1 MKNVIFVWENR
12 GEFLRNRV
20 LVSLVFSVNSCFQH
34 RASDV
39 SLFYHSDWSCPFELS
54 LSFYSFH
61 FFEHYLT
68 AFIFIQPLYWHYG
81 KLDGATFHLQVENLA
96 TIWCLIHCLHIL
108 VTRWSYVHWLHHLHC
123 FQSWPPDCVT
133 ALPHCLELPHWHYQ
147 LVLSWYPHQP
157 ESHQLSLNKVAHS
170 LTHGH
175 PDPKIGPQVYLGP
188 IKICTF
194 LSLSLLPAPVVVG
207 NIQDPDFLWWS
218 SSSRSWGAIV

>member
-1 MKNVIFVWENR
+1 MFKYFSISDLQYFWKSYLYFCQKKFNQILDHLNW
-12 GEFLRNRV
+12 LRI
-20 LVSLVFSVNSCFQH
+20 
-34 RASDV
+34 
-39 SLFYHSDWSCPFELS
+39 WP
-54 LSFYSFH
+54 
-61 FFEHYLT
+61 
-68 AFIFIQPLYWHYG
+68 
-81 KLDGATFHLQVENLA
+81 LDGATFHLQVENLA

-175 PDPKIGPQVYLGP
+175 PDPKIGPQVYLGS
-188 IKICTF
+188 IKRRLWFVAHLIGGTLCSSDFRKVVFSAKGLLGSNF
-194 LSLSLLPAPVVVG
+194 LDSVLEAGITKQKGTDSTSEK
-207 NIQDPDFLWWS
+207 FK
-218 SSSRSWGAIV
+218 